1 MTNKHPAKHAK
12 ELYLS
17 GLISYPELYTMVES
31 NGWELNRAPNGI
43 LRIKGRDNNAR
54 WVVTIR

>member
-1 MTNKHPAKHAK
+1 MTNTHPAKQAK

-17 GLISYPELYTMVES
+17 GLISYLELYDEVER
-31 NGWELNRAPNGI
+31 NGWELHRAPNGI